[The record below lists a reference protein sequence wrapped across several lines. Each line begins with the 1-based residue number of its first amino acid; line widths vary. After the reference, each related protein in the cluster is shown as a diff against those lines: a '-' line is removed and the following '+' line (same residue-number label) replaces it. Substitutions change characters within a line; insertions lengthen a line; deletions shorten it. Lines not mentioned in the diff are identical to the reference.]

1 MIPQRPALVKTIS
14 AARAPRPLRTRR
26 EKTARALPRRRRPRR
41 RALPPGAIIRRLS
54 PAAPLPSLLF
64 FLTFPPRRYTLNPR
78 RTRLDRGDSRKE
90 LNMEKRISTRTLT
103 GVAIFTAIVVILQF
117 LGAFVRFGPFSI
129 SLVLIPIVVGAA
141 LYGVWAGAWLGFV
154 FGVVVLLSGDAGAFL
169 AVNVLG
175 TILTVLLKGTLCGL
189 CAGLVYKA
197 LSKWQLPAV
206 VAAAVTAPVVNT
218 GVFLLGCLLF
228 FMPTITAWGQAAGF
242 ENVGRYMILGLAGG
256 NFLFELLFNI
266 VLSPVIVRLI
276 KIGKKENR

>member
-1 MIPQRPALVKTIS
+1 
-14 AARAPRPLRTRR
+14 
-26 EKTARALPRRRRPRR
+26 
-41 RALPPGAIIRRLS
+41 
-54 PAAPLPSLLF
+54 
-64 FLTFPPRRYTLNPR
+64 
-78 RTRLDRGDSRKE
+78 
-90 LNMEKRISTRTLT
+90 MEKRISTRTLT

-218 GVFLLGCLLF
+218 GVFLLGCKLF
-228 FMPTITAWGQAAGF
+228 FMDTIAAWAEGLGF
-242 ENVGRYMILGLAGG
+242 ESVGKYMIFGLVGG
-256 NFLFELLFNI
+256 NFLFEVLFNI
-266 VLSPVIVRLI
+266 LLSPVIVRLI
-276 KIGKKENR
+276 RIAAKDDEQQ